1 MRSSERSALV
11 ALLTLACLASGC
23 IAIERTYVGSAIL
36 ADPEQ
41 TVVIGSSTKPQ
52 VLSTFGP
59 PDRIVR
65 QRDGDV
71 FMYRHAQRN
80 GFEFRIEEPV
90 FTGLELFRWENVQE
104 KSDRLLVFFD
114 ITGVVTAYGFRR
126 GRDELEPF

>member
-1 MRSSERSALV
+1 MRWTERFALA
-11 ALLTLACLASGC
+11 ALLALAGLASGC
-23 IAIERTYVGSAIL
+23 IAIERTYVGSEIL

-41 TVVIGSSTKPQ
+41 TVAIGSSTKPQ

-59 PDRIVR
+59 PDRIIR

-71 FMYRHAQRN
+71 FMYHHAQRN

-114 ITGVVTAYGFRR
+114 TSGVVTAYGFRR

>member
-1 MRSSERSALV
+1 MRWTEGLATLGLLAL
-11 ALLTLACLASGC
+11 AGLASGC
-23 IAIERTYVGSAIL
+23 IAIERQYVGSEIL
-36 ADPEQ
+36 ADPQ
-41 TVVIGSSTKPQ
+41 QAVVVGSSAKPH
-52 VLSTFGP
+52 VLATFGP

-71 FMYRHAQRN
+71 FVYSHAQRN

-90 FTGLELFRWENVQE
+90 FTGLQLFRWENVQE

-114 ITGVVTAYGFRR
+114 RAGVVTAYGFRR